1 MEGKPAVSS
10 QSQRSQL
17 SSLLANPSNELVCE
31 LQIVLSLFLFGT
43 SFVCQKQA
51 MVNGMQPITY
61 NFCRYFVSSVVL
73 WVLKDGFGWRLQID
87 DADSINVSTREGAV
101 VEQVKDAR
109 RELERRQL
117 IQYAII
123 LGLCNYGGSML
134 QQIGLVTVTA
144 GKTGFITGMFVVF
157 VPLVEYIFIPKYRGN
172 MTLTLLGAVSLSFAG
187 LYLLSGCME
196 QEVCL
201 GSAIKQGE
209 MIVFVSMLFWVMS
222 IIVADYGAKTV
233 EVISLTYY
241 EFLLTTTLTLLSA
254 LYFEPENFVYPFTSI
269 RENWAVIVTVG
280 VTEALAFAFSTLGQM
295 YTPPSKAAVLFS
307 MEAVVCAILAYLFL
321 KESLTHLEFFG
332 AVLMTLAALI
342 ASLSSESDEDDA
354 QSALQDDLAH
364 YYDAVEKQG
373 LIGESNG
380 DDEDIPLTSAQPNY
394 YQYNTDVTTATTT
407 LGGEERS
414 QKYYTYRKPS
424 QSD

>member
-31 LQIVLSLFLFGT
+31 LQIVLALFLFGT

-157 VPLVEYIFIPKYRGN
+157 VPLVEYLFIPKYRGN
-172 MTLTLLGAVSLSFAG
+172 MTLTLLGAVSLSFVG

-209 MIVFVSMLFWVMS
+209 MIVFVSMLFWVM
-222 IIVADYGAKTV
+222 
-233 EVISLTYY
+233 
-241 EFLLTTTLTLLSA
+241 
-254 LYFEPENFVYPFTSI
+254 
-269 RENWAVIVTVG
+269 
-280 VTEALAFAFSTLGQM
+280 
-295 YTPPSKAAVLFS
+295 
-307 MEAVVCAILAYLFL
+307 
-321 KESLTHLEFFG
+321 
-332 AVLMTLAALI
+332 
-342 ASLSSESDEDDA
+342 
-354 QSALQDDLAH
+354 
-364 YYDAVEKQG
+364 
-373 LIGESNG
+373 
-380 DDEDIPLTSAQPNY
+380 
-394 YQYNTDVTTATTT
+394 
-407 LGGEERS
+407 
-414 QKYYTYRKPS
+414 
-424 QSD
+424 